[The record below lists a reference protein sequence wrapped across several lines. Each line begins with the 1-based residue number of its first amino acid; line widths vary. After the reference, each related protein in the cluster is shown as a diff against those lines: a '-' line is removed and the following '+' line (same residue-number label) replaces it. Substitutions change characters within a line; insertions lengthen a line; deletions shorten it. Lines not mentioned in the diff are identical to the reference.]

1 MSILNGGTKS
11 LTEVALRRK
20 LTLALFDALFQGDH
34 SKPFIPDQAIRGV
47 ARWIFSLHLTT
58 AEKAV
63 ASQMTKGILS
73 EYERRLRLF
82 GQALE
87 YEVYKRQGG

>member
-1 MSILNGGTKS
+1 MSILNGTKS

-20 LTLALFDALFQGDH
+20 LSVALFDSLFRCGDA
-34 SKPFIPDQAIRGV
+34 KPFVPSQAIRGV
-47 ARWIFSLHLTT
+47 GKWIFSLHLTT
-58 AEKAV
+58 AEKEV

-82 GQALE
+82 GQELE
-87 YEVYKRQGG
+87 YEVYRRQGG